1 MSETQASSVLAD
13 EEEAIDPIL
22 AAVISNRLNAINREM
37 NDALMRSAR
46 SALIAVA
53 RDMSGALMTADGT
66 LISLANSLPIHMLG
80 SHLLADSLRTH
91 HPTLRNGD
99 AYLHND
105 PYEGCTHPADFTLM
119 VPVVIDD
126 VHSFTLTLLAH
137 QADIGNSQPTTYMFD
152 AKDVYNEGALI
163 FTATQIQRDYEDIDD
178 IVRMC
183 RKRIRAADQWNAD
196 YRAMIGAIRLGEQRL
211 REACDRFGAQTI
223 LRHLKW
229 MADYGDQMMAA
240 AIRELPAG
248 KATYEVRHD
257 PAEDLMPD
265 GFRIHAGVEIDPVDA
280 KIIIDLTD
288 NDDCMPNGL
297 NLSEATTLAGSLIAV
312 MTAMPQRVPIT
323 GGTFRRIEVK
333 MREGAAV
340 GKVAFP
346 HSASLATTN
355 LLYRLIGA
363 IQCAFAEV
371 AYGLG
376 SGAGASGMTAA
387 WGVISGNDPRFGDR
401 FYVNQL
407 FSAFGGGPATANV
420 DGWINYGGGGVN
432 GMLLRDSVEVVE
444 SKYPVAV
451 QSLRVVPGTGGAG
464 KHRGAPGQEIV
475 FGPRFSEME
484 LAVSADGIVHPPAG
498 VNGGQSG
505 GNAAMFTISPEGVEE
520 VLPGLSLTSIPAGH
534 LVRSID
540 NGGGGYGNP
549 IERDPKH
556 VLADVIAGYE
566 TLERSKNVYGVALI
580 GTLEDGSLE
589 LDISATEKLRE
600 SWEQESQ
607 VTNQPLVP

>member
-1 MSETQASSVLAD
+1 MSNTQTLQPSI
-13 EEEAIDPIL
+13 EEDDTEIDPIL

-80 SHLLADSLRTH
+80 SHLQSNSLLTH
-91 HPTLRNGD
+91 QPDLRNGD

-119 VPVVIDD
+119 VPVVVDGE
-126 VHSFTLTLLAH
+126 HSFTLTLLAH

-178 IVRMC
+178 IIRMC
-183 RKRIRAADQWNAD
+183 KKRIRASDQWFSD

-211 REACDRFGAQTI
+211 REACERFGAKTI

-229 MADYGDQMMAA
+229 MADYGEQMMAA

-248 KATYEVRHD
+248 RAEAEVWHD
-257 PAEDLMPD
+257 PAEGLMPD
-265 GFRIHAGVEIDPVDA
+265 GFRIHAAVEIDPENA
-280 KIIIDLTD
+280 RIIVDLTD

-312 MTAMPQRVPIT
+312 TTAMPQHVPIT
-323 GGTFRRIEVK
+323 GGTYRRVEVK

-346 HSASLATTN
+346 YSASLATTN

-371 AYGLG
+371 AHGLG
-376 SGAGASGMTAA
+376 SGAGASGMSAA
-387 WGVISGNDPRFGDR
+387 WGVISGKDPRFGDR
-401 FYVNQL
+401 YYVNQL
-407 FSAFGGGPATANV
+407 FSAFGGGPATAQV

-444 SKYPVAV
+444 SKYPVQV
-451 QSLRVVPGTGGAG
+451 ESLRIVPGSGGAG
-464 KHRGAPGQEIV
+464 KNRGAPGQEIIY
-475 FGPRFSEME
+475 GPRFSEME

-498 VNGGQSG
+498 VNGGQPG
-505 GNAAMFTISPEGVEE
+505 GSAEMFIVAPDGEE
-520 VLPGLSLTSIPAGH
+520 QVLPGLSITEIPAGYR
-534 LVRSID
+534 VRSID
-540 NGGGGYGNP
+540 NGGGGYGEP
-549 IERDPKH
+549 TEREPER
-556 VLADVIAGYE
+556 VLADVLAGYE
-566 TLERSKNVYGVALI
+566 TLERARAVYRVALT
-580 GTLEDGSLE
+580 GEVHDDTLRIDEDE
-589 LDISATEKLRE
+589 TQRLR
-600 SWEQESQ
+600 QAA
-607 VTNQPLVP
+607 